1 MTRNLVPRPI
11 LALAAAVAVVL
22 AACSGGAERATDPGP
37 PASTPASTS
46 PAAAATIAP
55 TPAAGQADAERAFA
69 HLQVLAVAIGS
80 RVAGSP
86 EERAAADYVA
96 GQLADAGYVVSIETF
111 PVPPPPDAAEASS
124 PALGEVLPAR
134 FMAGAPR
141 IAAEGHV
148 MLVPGHGSPA
158 DFASVEA
165 GGAVAV
171 VQRGVLTFAAKAQ
184 NAARAGA
191 SALLVVN
198 NEAGEL
204 LGMLGDARPA
214 IPVLG
219 ISSEAGAALEALE
232 AASPGALLSV
242 GPTAETLDS
251 QNVVARAGDAECTA
265 YLGAHYD
272 SVPSSPG
279 ANDNAS
285 GVALILELARV
296 LRGAPGADAS
306 GVALILELARV
317 LRGAP
322 GAESLC
328 VVAFG
333 AEEVGLVGSEAFV
346 AAHDVGDEAFM
357 LNFDMVSKMTA
368 PVFVRGHAGLADYA
382 SIVARDL
389 GEELPAAPFPPYA
402 SSDHAS
408 FDAAGVPAITVHSG
422 DDTFI
427 HSPEDDIANASRDDL
442 ARMLSISEE
451 LARRLLAT
459 GGIPRE

>member
-1 MTRNLVPRPI
+1 MTRNPVPRPI

-296 LRGAPGADAS
+296 LRGAPGA
-306 GVALILELARV
+306 
-317 LRGAP
+317 
-322 GAESLC
+322 ESLC

-408 FDAAGVPAITVHSG
+408 FDAAGVPSITVHSG

>member
-1 MTRNLVPRPI
+1 MTRNPVPRPI

-22 AACSGGAERATDPGP
+22 AACSGGAGRATDPGP
-37 PASTPASTS
+37 PASTPAGTS
-46 PAAAATIAP
+46 PVAAATIAP

-69 HLQVLAVAIGS
+69 HLQMLAVAIGS

-251 QNVVARAGDAECTA
+251 QNVVARARDAECTA

-279 ANDNAS
+279 ANDN
-285 GVALILELARV
+285 
-296 LRGAPGADAS
+296 AS

>member
-1 MTRNLVPRPI
+1 MTRNPVPRPI

-22 AACSGGAERATDPGP
+22 AACSGGAGRATDPGP
-37 PASTPASTS
+37 PASTPAGTS
-46 PAAAATIAP
+46 PVAAATIAP

-69 HLQVLAVAIGS
+69 HLQMLAVAIGS

-296 LRGAPGADAS
+296 LRGAPGA
-306 GVALILELARV
+306 
-317 LRGAP
+317 
-322 GAESLC
+322 ESLC

>member
-1 MTRNLVPRPI
+1 MTRNPLPRPI

-22 AACSGGAERATDPGP
+22 AACSGGAGPATDPGP
-37 PASTPASTS
+37 PASTPAGTS

-296 LRGAPGADAS
+296 LRGAPGA
-306 GVALILELARV
+306 
-317 LRGAP
+317 
-322 GAESLC
+322 ESLC

-408 FDAAGVPAITVHSG
+408 FDTAGVPAITVHSG

-427 HSPEDDIANASRDDL
+427 HSPEDNIANASRDDL

>member
-1 MTRNLVPRPI
+1 MTRNPVPRPI

-22 AACSGGAERATDPGP
+22 AACSGGAGRATDPGP
-37 PASTPASTS
+37 PASTPAGTS
-46 PAAAATIAP
+46 PVAAATIAP

-69 HLQVLAVAIGS
+69 HLQMLAVAIGS

-148 MLVPGHGSPA
+148 VLVPGHGSPA

-279 ANDNAS
+279 ANDN
-285 GVALILELARV
+285 
-296 LRGAPGADAS
+296 AS